1 MKEFPVRSNLHTHT
15 SFSDGKN
22 TPEEIVKTAIECGM
36 EAIGFS
42 EHSYTPID
50 TSYCMSIDGTAQYRA
65 EIERLKSL
73 YKDRIRILCG
83 LELDCFGSPPDT
95 VYDYLIGSVH
105 YVPFHG
111 EYCVVDLGAD
121 ALMDAVNRHCDGDI
135 YRFTAA
141 YYETVA
147 KVADVTGCDIVGHFD
162 LIAKYNE
169 GGRLFEENDPRY
181 LRSATDALDVLL
193 KKDVIFEVNTGA
205 ISRGYRKT
213 PYPAPALLRYIAQK
227 GGQVTLNADA
237 HRKEHLTYGFENAL
251 HLVRAAGFGSILT
264 MSKSGWVNRKI

>member
-1 MKEFPVRSNLHTHT
+1 MKVLPIRSNLHTHT

-22 TPEEIVKTAIECGM
+22 TPEEIVKAAIAYGM

-65 EIERLKSL
+65 EIERLKAVH
-73 YKDRIRILCG
+73 KDQIRILCG
-83 LELDCFGSPPDT
+83 LELDRFGSAPDV

-105 YVPFHG
+105 YVPLGG

-135 YRFTAA
+135 YRFVSA

-147 KVADVTGCDIVGHFD
+147 EVADVTGCDIIGHFD
-162 LIAKYNE
+162 LITKYNE
-169 GGRLFEENDPRY
+169 GGRLFDESNPRY
-181 LRSATDALDVLL
+181 LRAATDALDVLL

-205 ISRGYRKT
+205 IARGYRKT
-213 PYPAPALLRYIAQK
+213 PYPSPALLRYIAQK
-227 GGQVTLNADA
+227 GGQITLNADA
-237 HRKEHLTYGFENAL
+237 HRKEHLMYAFEDAL
-251 HLVRAAGFGSILT
+251 HLVRAAGFGSILA
-264 MSKSGWVNRKI
+264 MSKSGWISRKI